1 MNIIN
6 PSKMSAKS
14 TFPAA
19 GVTPATPGRLAPVL
33 MRTLQTLIFLLVCCG
48 CESNKMPVFPEQITG
63 QTPGALAP
71 GDVVKFT
78 FPGVAELN
86 HSQKI
91 RADGKVNL
99 PLIGEVEATGKKL
112 GDFQAELIKLYEP
125 KLKNK
130 DVIVTLESSTIPIYV
145 SGAVLRP
152 GKILLDRP
160 MTVLEAIMEA
170 GGFTPHLANPKKVIL
185 IRHENGKHYTQTFD
199 LSAALKGD
207 PSGSFFLRAYDAIY
221 VQEKSFFY

>member
-1 MNIIN
+1 MNSIMRN
-6 PSKMSAKS
+6 L
-14 TFPAA
+14 
-19 GVTPATPGRLAPVL
+19 RLP
-33 MRTLQTLIFLLVCCG
+33 TLQLLLLTLFCFCG
-48 CESNKMPVFPEQITG
+48 CESNNMPVFPEQMTG

-86 HSQKI
+86 HTQKI

-99 PLIGEVEATGKKL
+99 PLVGEVEATGKKL
-112 GDFQAELIKLYEP
+112 GDFQTELIKLYGP
-125 KLKNK
+125 KLKNSEI
-130 DVIVTLESSTIPIYV
+130 IVTLESSSIPIYV

-160 MTVLEAIMEA
+160 MTVLEAVMEA
-170 GGFTPHLANPKKVIL
+170 GGFSPLANPKKIVL
-185 IRHENGKHYTQTFD
+185 IRHENGQHFTQTFD
-199 LSAALKGD
+199 LSAALKGE
-207 PSGSFFLRAYDAIY
+207 PSAAFFVRAYDAIY